1 MNISLHRTSGS
12 SILLIDFGSP
22 NPVVCEHNACQV
34 CKFVEGHLDVTVQGI
49 TVDTIEDGSSKMPYY
64 NFAAWKEAQK
74 SDTDLKR
81 TYAQLVSGTRSGKK
95 ERNLKA
101 VRRY

>member
-1 MNISLHRTSGS
+1 
-12 SILLIDFGSP
+12 
-22 NPVVCEHNACQV
+22 
-34 CKFVEGHLDVTVQGI
+34 
-49 TVDTIEDGSSKMPYY
+49 MPYY

-81 TYAQLVSGTRSGKK
+81 TYAQLVSGTRPGKK

-101 VRRY
+101 VRANRINFRVWSANP